1 MDLFKNGFNLSNMA
15 IGVGIILATP
25 VAVPLLGRAI
35 RPVTK
40 ALIMGGMVAY
50 KESEKC
56 SASSGSR

>member
-1 MDLFKNGFNLSNMA
+1 MDLFKNGFNLSIMV

>member
-1 MDLFKNGFNLSNMA
+1 MDLFKNGFNLSNMV

>member
-1 MDLFKNGFNLSNMA
+1 MDLFKNGFNLSIMV

-40 ALIMGGMVAY
+40 ALIMGGMVGY

>member
-1 MDLFKNGFNLSNMA
+1 MALFKNGFNLNNMA

-40 ALIMGGMVAY
+40 ALGMGGMIAY

-56 SASSGSR
+56 SAI